1 MLETLEHTLEDTLP
15 MLPLLFLT
23 YLLLEYLEHK
33 DSFGLRRMLSSQRY
47 APMIAGLLG
56 IVPQCGFSLVA
67 VGLYADHLIS
77 LGTLLAVFIS
87 TSDEAIP
94 ILLAHPE
101 HIDLLIAVIIIKWMI
116 AILAAYAVDAIY
128 PRMSAHISTALSQAE
143 PSHPLKQGEHAHRLW
158 LEALYRTLKI
168 FSYVVILTLIL
179 NVLIHTFG
187 ETQLELILLHQ
198 TPFQPFLAALIG
210 LIPNCASSVLLAQLF
225 ISGTLSF
232 GSLVGGLISNAGL
245 SLMVLYR
252 SVPKKTEAI
261 RITVLLFLIA
271 WVFGTFLQLWM

>member
-1 MLETLEHTLEDTLP
+1 MFEILEHTLKDTLP

-33 DSFGLRRMLSSQRY
+33 DSFRLRRMLSLQRF
-47 APMIAGLLG
+47 APICAAFLG
-56 IVPQCGFSLVA
+56 IIPQCGFSLVA

-101 HIDLLIAVIIIKWMI
+101 HMDLLIAVIVLKWMI
-116 AILAAYAVDAIY
+116 AIFMAYVVDAIY
-128 PRMSAHISTALSQAE
+128 PRIFAHVPSAPAQAE
-143 PSHPLKQGEHAHRLW
+143 PSCNLKKEEQVHSLW
-158 LEALYRTLKI
+158 REALYRTLKI
-168 FSYVVILTLIL
+168 FSYVLVVTFII
-179 NVLIHTFG
+179 NILIHTFG
-187 ETQLELILLHQ
+187 ETRLEFILFHQ

-232 GSLVGGLISNAGL
+232 GSLLGGLISNAGL

-252 SVPKKTEAI
+252 SVPKKTEAV
-261 RITVLLFLIA
+261 RISVLLFLIA
-271 WVFGTFLQLWM
+271 WCSGTIMQLWM